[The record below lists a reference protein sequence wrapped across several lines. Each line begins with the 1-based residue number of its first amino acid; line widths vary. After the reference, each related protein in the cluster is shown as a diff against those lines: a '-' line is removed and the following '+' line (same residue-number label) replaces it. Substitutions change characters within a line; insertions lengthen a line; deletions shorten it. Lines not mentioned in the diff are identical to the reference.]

1 MIDIPAARSLLP
13 NQMVTGTPVN
23 GQPDLPA
30 LALGVVLAVG
40 VCWPLAAGGRV
51 FLLDWVIGPHASV
64 LPESL
69 FGLDGGVTAGVP
81 LGLAVNAVSHLVGP
95 AATWLLIAAFFPM
108 ATTAMSRL
116 VGGSL
121 WARLGAGTLYAVNP
135 FVFQRLYAGQ
145 IALLLGYALLPF
157 ALRSMLHAVDAQG
170 FRKLTPV
177 LWMALLTA
185 MSPHFAWICAVLLV
199 AVVVCHRRRT
209 AALVWAGEIAL
220 CFAASLAYVFLPG
233 LGSSQVSSA
242 QASGLAAFQTSG
254 DPHIGIFGNVAALYG
269 FWRVDPGPVLPKN
282 TVSGWLFFLA
292 ALLVVMA
299 VGVLATL
306 RRPPTATGI
315 TGDGHR
321 AGAITDGAYRRTL
334 VCIVIVS
341 AVLGFFLA
349 LGGQGPT
356 GGLFRW
362 AIDHVPWFDV
372 MREPQK
378 FSMLLALGY
387 ATCFGLGVERL
398 AHPILEE
405 RGTIGRIG
413 AVLLAVGLP
422 LAYTPTIFGGLDGQI
437 GPSQL
442 PASWGRL
449 QQTIDHRSGALL
461 FLPWQAYLAFPF
473 TNGRAIA
480 DPAQTSFS
488 GEVISGTNV
497 DLPGVPDTDS
507 SPRSTFI
514 QRVLTARGAAGPM
527 GPLMAP
533 LGVQY
538 IALSKTVDWRSYG
551 WLSVQPSLRLVFDSP
566 TLELWENLAYAG
578 IGRRGGADVTRLS
591 PVAYRVPT
599 GTPGPVTVAIPY
611 QPGWSMDGAEARPTD
626 DGVVSVRA
634 GASAGVLRFD
644 PWRRAELGDAL
655 SVGFLVALGIACG
668 ARRSR
673 WRREPEM
680 EMSAGEILPELGPEV
695 P

>member
-1 MIDIPAARSLLP
+1 
-13 NQMVTGTPVN
+13 
-23 GQPDLPA
+23 
-30 LALGVVLAVG
+30 
-40 VCWPLAAGGRV
+40 V

-64 LPESL
+64 LPESF

-81 LGLAVNAVSHLVGP
+81 LGVAVNAVSHIVGS
-95 AATWLLIAAFFPM
+95 AATWLLIAVFFPV

-135 FVFQRLYAGQ
+135 FVFQRLFAGQ
-145 IALLLGYALLPF
+145 IALLLGYALLPV
-157 ALRSMLHAVDAQG
+157 AVRSMVHAVDMRG

-185 MSPHFAWICAVLLV
+185 ISPHFAWICGVLLV
-199 AVVVCHRRRT
+199 AVVACHRRRM
-209 AALVWAGEIAL
+209 AALVWAGEVAL

-233 LGSSQVSSA
+233 LGSSQLSSA

-254 DPHIGIFGNVAALYG
+254 DPHIGLFGNTAALYG

-282 TVSGWLFFLA
+282 ASSGWLFFLGA
-292 ALLVVMA
+292 MAVVMG
-299 VGVLATL
+299 VGIIATL
-306 RRPPTATGI
+306 RGTSPAAGT
-315 TGDGHR
+315 TGDVR
-321 AGAITDGAYRRTL
+321 RTDAIAHGPYRRAL
-334 VCIVIVS
+334 VRIVIVS

-356 GGLFRW
+356 GDLFRW
-362 AIDHVPWFDV
+362 AIAHVPWFGI

-398 AHPILEE
+398 AHPSLEE
-405 RGTIGRIG
+405 RGAMGRIG

-449 QQTIDHRSGALL
+449 QQTTVHRSGALL
-461 FLPWQAYLAFPF
+461 FLPWQGYLAFPF
-473 TNGRAIA
+473 TGGRAIA
-480 DPAQTSFS
+480 DPAPTSFS
-488 GEVISGTNV
+488 GDVISGTNV

-507 SPRSTFI
+507 SPRSMFI
-514 QRVLTARGAAGPM
+514 ERVLAAHGADGPM

-551 WLSVQPSLRLVFDSP
+551 WLSVQPSLRLAFDTP
-566 TLELWENLAYAG
+566 TLELWENLAYTG
-578 IGRRGGADVTRLS
+578 IGKRGGGVVSRLS
-591 PVAYRVPT
+591 PVAYRVPM
-599 GTPGPVTVAIPY
+599 GKPGQVTVAIPY
-611 QPGWSMDGAEARPTD
+611 QPGWSMDGAAAHPTD
-626 DGVVSVRA
+626 DGVISVWA
-634 GASAGVLRFD
+634 GASGGVLRFD
-644 PWRRAELGDAL
+644 PWRRAELGDIL
-655 SVGFLVALGIACG
+655 SIGFLVALGIACG
-668 ARRSR
+668 ARRFR
-673 WRREPEM
+673 WRRQPGGELSE
-680 EMSAGEILPELGPEV
+680 GEITPELGPKV